1 MDVTPGSKKTTER
14 VYIDP
19 NGEKI
24 AGGLIRAPLL
34 KAADAYRIYG

>member
-1 MDVTPGSKKTTER
+1 MSVKPGKTGR

-24 AGGLIRAPLL
+24 AGGRI
-34 KAADAYRIYG
+34 KARKIDHKEADRLYG